1 MYALIEL
8 FYDRYSSLPTI
19 EELNT
24 IVASSTSGL
33 EESDR
38 KELAEITSLVT
49 NISKWDVRDEVLR
62 DIAGKYLRDVRVN
75 KALLTVAEHRDDLP
89 MVIQSLTS
97 AAKFE
102 LSTQEMSRFSDLS
115 RLDDAQDILRKIP
128 LGWDTFDDMTQGG
141 ILRPSLM
148 LVVGKPYSGKTQVLL
163 NMADNLAA
171 RGYQVLYFSMELSNK
186 LLMMRA
192 DAAKLGVHYQE
203 LYLDDNIEETR
214 AKLKEKLQ
222 NQTGDITVIKYPP
235 GTSLNKIKIHCDIF
249 ATVYQPFDVLMID
262 YIGLVTPSRSE
273 DGMYKSGKAVAEELV
288 TIGEEHD
295 AAVIA
300 AAQTTR
306 GAVSVSIKDLDESHI
321 GESFGLQQVAYD
333 VVLLSKSQKS
343 LLSNKVHVKWVKNR
357 SGGKLG
363 ITSLYEIP
371 NTFKLTDDVNEMFEL
386 SQKVGIQLLPEEVTA
401 LMESANGTPE
411 E

>member
-1 MYALIEL
+1 
-8 FYDRYSSLPTI
+8 
-19 EELNT
+19 
-24 IVASSTSGL
+24 
-33 EESDR
+33 
-38 KELAEITSLVT
+38 LVT

-62 DIAGKYLRDVRVN
+62 DIAGKHLRDVRVN

-89 MVIQSLTS
+89 RVIQTLTS

-115 RLDDAQDILRKIP
+115 RLDGAQDILRKTP
-128 LGWDTFDDMTQGG
+128 LGYDTFDDMTQGG
-141 ILRPSLM
+141 VLRPSLM

-214 AKLKEKLQ
+214 KKLTQKLK
-222 NQTGDITVIKYPP
+222 NQTGDITIIKYPP
-235 GTSLNKIKIHCDIF
+235 GTSLSKIKIHCDIF
-249 ATVYQPFDVLMID
+249 ATVYNPFDVLMID
-262 YIGLVTPSRSE
+262 YIGLVTPSKSE

-306 GAVSVSIKDLDESHI
+306 GAVSVSVQDLDESHI

-333 VVLLSKSQKS
+333 VILLSKSQKS

-401 LMESANGTPE
+401 LMESAGGTPSE
-411 E
+411 

>member
-1 MYALIEL
+1 
-8 FYDRYSSLPTI
+8 
-19 EELNT
+19 
-24 IVASSTSGL
+24 
-33 EESDR
+33 
-38 KELAEITSLVT
+38 
-49 NISKWDVRDEVLR
+49 
-62 DIAGKYLRDVRVN
+62 
-75 KALLTVAEHRDDLP
+75 
-89 MVIQSLTS
+89 MVIQSLTA

-115 RLDDAQDILRKIP
+115 RLNDAQDILRKIP
-128 LGWDTFDDMTQGG
+128 LGWTTFDDMTQGG

-163 NMADNLAA
+163 NMADNLATQ
-171 RGYQVLYFSMELSNK
+171 GYQVLYFSMELSNK

-203 LYLDDNIEETR
+203 LYVDGNIEDTKSKL
-214 AKLKEKLQ
+214 AKKIKH
-222 NQTGDITVIKYPP
+222 QTGDITVIKYPP

-249 ATVYQPFDVLMID
+249 ATVYNPFDVLMID
-262 YIGLVTPSRSE
+262 YIGLVIPSKSE
-273 DGMYKSGKAVAEELV
+273 DGMYKSGKAVVEELV
-288 TIGEEHD
+288 TIGEDHD

-306 GAVSVSIKDLDESHI
+306 GAVSVSIQDLDESHI

-333 VVLLSKSQKS
+333 VIMLSKSQKS
-343 LLSNKVHVKWVKNR
+343 LLSNKVGVKWVKNR

-363 ITSLYEIP
+363 ITNLYEIP
-371 NTFKLTDDVNEMFEL
+371 NTFKLTDDINEMFEL

-401 LMESANGTPE
+401 LMENINNTNK
-411 E
+411 